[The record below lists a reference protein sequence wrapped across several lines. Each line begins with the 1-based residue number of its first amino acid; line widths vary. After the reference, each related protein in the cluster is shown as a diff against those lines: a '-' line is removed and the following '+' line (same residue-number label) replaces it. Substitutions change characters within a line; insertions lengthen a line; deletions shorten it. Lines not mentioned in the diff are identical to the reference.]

1 MRAILRTF
9 QTAIR
14 ALRRNVMR
22 SALTCVGIIIGIS
35 AVIAMTEIGNGVSA
49 LNAKKIASLGAN
61 NLMIYPGTSSGG
73 GFSFGSGST
82 LTLTAQDCDAIIREC
97 SAIRAAAPSIRTGG
111 QLVYGNKNYPPGEI
125 NGTAPAYLDV
135 REWPLDEG
143 DCFTEADVRNTS
155 KVCVIGQTV
164 KRELFGDEDP
174 IGKELRLGPVTMR
187 VVGVLAKKG
196 GSMTGK
202 DQDDVVLAPW
212 TTIKY
217 RVSNKIDNST
227 ASSAGSNA
235 AASNAV
241 NSISNLYP
249 GGSLQLYPA
258 ASAIQL
264 ADTPSPVRFSN
275 ISTIWAAA
283 TSNAEI
289 PTSIKQVTAL
299 LRERHRTRDG
309 ASEDFIVRDMTEFSD
324 ALSESTSLIGRL
336 LMIVAMIS
344 LIVGGVGIMNIM
356 LVSVTERTR
365 EIGLRMAVGARA
377 RDILRQF
384 LVEAIVLCV
393 MGGIIGIALG
403 RGASLLVRKFMHWP
417 TAVSVAAILISVLV
431 SGIVGLAFGFYPA
444 WKASRLDPIEA
455 LRYE

>member
-1 MRAILRTF
+1 MRAVIRTF

-22 SALTCVGIIIGIS
+22 SALTCVGIIIGIA

-61 NLMIYPGTSSGG
+61 NLMIYPGTASGG

-82 LTLTAQDCDAIIREC
+82 LTLTAQDCDAILREC

-125 NGTAPAYLDV
+125 NGTSPAYLDV

-143 DCFTEADVRNTS
+143 DCFTEQDVRNTS

-164 KRELFGDEDP
+164 KRELFGEEDP
-174 IGKELRLGPVTMR
+174 VGKELRLGPVTMR

-217 RVSNKIDNST
+217 RVSNKVDNST
-227 ASSAGSNA
+227 ASASSALV
-235 AASNAV
+235 ASASV
-241 NSISNLYP
+241 NSLSNLYP
-249 GGSLQLYPA
+249 GGSLALYPTE
-258 ASAIQL
+258 SATQL
-264 ADTPSPVRFSN
+264 ADTPTPVRFSN
-275 ISTIWAAA
+275 ISTVWAAA
-283 TSNAEI
+283 SSNAEI
-289 PTSIKQVTAL
+289 PTAMKQVTAL
-299 LRERHRTRDG
+299 LRERHRTREG

-324 ALSESTSLIGRL
+324 ALGESTALIGRL

-377 RDILRQF
+377 RDILYQF

-393 MGGIIGIALG
+393 LGGIIGIALG
-403 RGASLLVRKFMHWP
+403 RGASLLVRQFMHWP
-417 TAVSVAAILISVLV
+417 TAISIAAILVSVLV
-431 SGIVGLAFGFYPA
+431 SAVVGLGFGFYPA